1 MLSGIER
8 IARIG
13 LVAIGQEDIR
23 QARRDTCRRRRRRRL
38 GLDAVL
44 PRFSGN
50 SSLCPAKDKFAANTV
65 DRLAL
70 ARRIAADI
78 GPRSR
83 RRLAGTAHL
92 FLVGAVMRLV
102 PGRPLGD

>member
-1 MLSGIER
+1 MLFGSEQ

-13 LVAIGQEDIR
+13 LVAIGQEDIC
-23 QARRDTCRRRRRRRL
+23 QARRDICRRRRRL

-50 SSLCPAKDKFAANTV
+50 SFLCPTKNKFAANTV

-70 ARRIAADI
+70 ARRIAGGI
-78 GPRSR
+78 GSRSR

-92 FLVGAVMRLV
+92 SLVGAAMRLA